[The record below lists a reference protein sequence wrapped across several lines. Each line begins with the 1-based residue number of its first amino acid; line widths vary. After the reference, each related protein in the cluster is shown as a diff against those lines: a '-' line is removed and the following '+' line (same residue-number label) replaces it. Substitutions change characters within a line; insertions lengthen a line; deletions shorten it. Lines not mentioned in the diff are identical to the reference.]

1 MNLHDMMI
9 SFLLAFDMV
18 IDEYFAFNF
27 EINHNLLE
35 GVIPDEGTALQ
46 SRAPVTNGANGMGAM
61 DDPFSDPFSQVV
73 CFKLLIAASRS
84 VFGDC

>member
-1 MNLHDMMI
+1 M
-9 SFLLAFDMV
+9 
-18 IDEYFAFNF
+18 
-27 EINHNLLE
+27 
-35 GVIPDEGTALQ
+35 IPDEGTALQ

-84 VFGDC
+84 VFGIVDDSLSLKILGEYITEL